1 MVDSRAPSKMLE
13 RLNYSVS
20 PSSQTFSME
29 ICLWCEDNQGWCPAA
44 GEGEQED
51 PMLTPGPFSAPYIT
65 SPSDRVSSLGLLFIH
80 PPTKVVRMRYQD
92 GIFY

>member
-1 MVDSRAPSKMLE
+1 
-13 RLNYSVS
+13 
-20 PSSQTFSME
+20 ME

-80 PPTKVVRMRYQD
+80 PPTKLVSACDIRMGSFIECTD
-92 GIFY
+92 TLFVDLF